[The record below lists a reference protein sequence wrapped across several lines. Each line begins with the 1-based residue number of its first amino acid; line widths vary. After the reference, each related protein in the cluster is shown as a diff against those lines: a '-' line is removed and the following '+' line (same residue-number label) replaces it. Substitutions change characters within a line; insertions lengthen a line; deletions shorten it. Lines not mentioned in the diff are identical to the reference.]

1 MTINACRA
9 YFQLNGLTAGTPTS
23 QVRAFRLNFEEDSE
37 TTGILSTTDFTD
49 YTDKNAAWYTVD
61 GVKLSGKPTRKGI
74 YLYGGLK
81 VVIK

>member
-1 MTINACRA
+1 M
-9 YFQLNGLTAGTPTS
+9 
-23 QVRAFRLNFEEDSE
+23 
-37 TTGILSTTDFTD
+37 GIPNLLFSTTDFTD
-49 YTDKNAAWYTVD
+49 YTDKNDAWYTVD